1 MYKHLFLEADS
12 GAGKSTLIR
21 KIIAPYID
29 KIGGFTSQRLQN
41 ENDETIAFR
50 IVPANDLRLAV
61 PYENT
66 PENIFRIITE
76 DVRGLNKPEIFE
88 SEGLKFLTDNYGK
101 KLILLDEIGGI
112 ELRNDAFRNKLHEV
126 LSGDIPCIGVIKQNQ
141 KAASMSCLCG
151 KTPVTVQYNADLREK
166 MLNEYNCRVLQ
177 FERNNAT
184 VESEVQKFID
194 NIFKYES
201 TVSL

>member
-21 KIIAPYID
+21 KLIAPYIEQV
-29 KIGGFTSQRLQN
+29 GGFTSQRLQN
-41 ENDETIAFR
+41 DKNETIAFR

-66 PENIFRIITE
+66 PESIFRIMTE
-76 DVRGLNKPEIFE
+76 DIKGLNKPEIFE
-88 SEGLKFLTDNYGK
+88 TEGLKYLTDNHNK

-112 ELRNDAFRNKLHEV
+112 ELRNDAFRMKLHEI

-141 KAASMSCLCG
+141 KAAMMSCLSG
-151 KTPVTVQYNADLREK
+151 KTPVTVQYNMELREK
-166 MLNEYNCRVLQ
+166 MLNEYNCKILK
-177 FERNNAT
+177 FERNDPTIEA
-184 VESEVQKFID
+184 EIKDFIE
-194 NIFKYES
+194 NIFK
-201 TVSL
+201 

>member
-29 KIGGFTSQRLQN
+29 ETGGFTSQRLQN

-50 IVPANDLRLAV
+50 IVPAGDLRLAV

-66 PENIFRIITE
+66 PESIFRIITE

-88 SEGLKFLTDNYGK
+88 SEGLKFLTDNHGK

-126 LSGDIPCIGVIKQNQ
+126 LAGDISCIGVIKQNQ
-141 KAASMSCLCG
+141 KAASMSCLSG
-151 KTPVTVQYNADLREK
+151 KTPVTEQYNAELREK
-166 MLNEYNCRVLQ
+166 MLNEYNCRILQ
-177 FERNNAT
+177 FERNNAA
-184 VESEVQKFID
+184 VESEVQKFIN
-194 NIFKYES
+194 NIFK
-201 TVSL
+201 

>member
-50 IVPANDLRLAV
+50 IVPAKDLRLAV

-88 SEGLKFLTDNYGK
+88 SEGLKYLTDNHDK
-101 KLILLDEIGGI
+101 RLILLDEIGGI

-126 LSGDIPCIGVIKQNQ
+126 LAGNIPCIGVIKQNQ
-141 KAASMSCLCG
+141 KAASMSCLSG
-151 KTPVTVQYNADLREK
+151 KTSVTVQYNMELREK
-166 MLNEYNCRVLQ
+166 MVNEYNCKILK
-177 FERNNAT
+177 FERNDPEI
-184 VESEVQKFID
+184 ESQVTSFVN
-194 NIFKYES
+194 NIFK
-201 TVSL
+201 